1 MQLPD
6 YIKAKQGP
14 SLVDRALANV
24 GSPRPPHVSIQGN
37 RFGLVDAAGT
47 KQAVQTLYLDVV
59 IFDLLE
65 HKSKMFYDPDK
76 KWTPDSADPPLCW
89 SDNGIGPSS
98 QVSPPAE
105 FETGPTC
112 ELCPQNR
119 WGSKISAMT
128 GEGIKACRDEQ
139 KVAVLIPGLEGVYLL
154 TIPPNSLKPWAAY
167 VTKFKGQGFDFTD
180 VLTRLTFKEG
190 VQGTLEFAPS
200 PNPWLTEELVA
211 LRDKATAAKA
221 ADTVIGRLDKPRQ
234 GAIAAPAQAVVSAT
248 SSGVVADPFVSAPAT
263 PSAVA
268 PLAPTPQTSNSI
280 EPTRRKRRTKE
291 EIAADEAKKA
301 ASLAAGETVRAP
313 FRQPAEGGQAN
324 GSFGIAPGATPGEQ
338 MAADIA
344 KLFG

>member
-24 GSPRPPHVSIQGN
+24 GSPRPPHVSTQNN
-37 RFGLVDAAGT
+37 RFALVDSAGSRHLI
-47 KQAVQTLYLDVV
+47 QTLYLDIV

-65 HKSKMFYDPDK
+65 HKSKLFMDPTK
-76 KWTPDSADPPLCW
+76 KWTPESKDPPLCW

-98 QVSPPAE
+98 QVPPPAE

-112 ELCPQNR
+112 ELCPQNA
-119 WGSKISAMT
+119 WGSKISDM
-128 GEGIKACRDEQ
+128 GSSIKACRDEQ
-139 KVAVLIPGLEGVYLL
+139 KVAALVPGFDGVYLMV
-154 TIPPNSLKPWAAY
+154 IPPNSLKPWAAY

-200 PNPWLTEELVA
+200 PNPWLTEDLVA

-301 ASLAAGETVRAP
+301 APPVVGETVRAP
-313 FRQPAEGGQAN
+313 FRQPAEGGQPN

-338 MAADIA
+338 MAAEIA

>member
-76 KWTPDSADPPLCW
+76 KWTPESADPPLCW

-139 KVAVLIPGLEGVYLL
+139 KVAVLIPGFEGVYLL
-154 TIPPNSLKPWAAY
+154 TIPPNTPQAVGGLR
-167 VTKFKGQGFDFTD
+167 D
-180 VLTRLTFKEG
+180 E
-190 VQGTLEFAPS
+190 VQGARLRFHRRAHAPDLQGRRS
-200 PNPWLTEELVA
+200 GHARIRPVA
-211 LRDKATAAKA
+211 EPVAHRGSGGLA
-221 ADTVIGRLDKPRQ
+221 RQ
-234 GAIAAPAQAVVSAT
+234 GDGSE
-248 SSGVVADPFVSAPAT
+248 GGRHGD
-263 PSAVA
+263 
-268 PLAPTPQTSNSI
+268 
-280 EPTRRKRRTKE
+280 R
-291 EIAADEAKKA
+291 
-301 ASLAAGETVRAP
+301 AAG
-313 FRQPAEGGQAN
+313 
-324 GSFGIAPGATPGEQ
+324 
-338 MAADIA
+338 
-344 KLFG
+344 

>member
-1 MQLPD
+1 MSGLNLPA
-6 YIKAKQGP
+6 YILNKQAGS

-37 RFGLVDAAGT
+37 RFSLVDAAGT

-65 HKSKMFYDPDK
+65 HKSKMFYDPTK
-76 KWTPDSADPPLCW
+76 KWSPDSADAPLCW
-89 SDNGIGPSS
+89 SDNGIAASS
-98 QVSPPAE
+98 QVSPPAD

-128 GEGIKACRDEQ
+128 GDGVKACRDEQ

-180 VLTRLTFKEG
+180 VLTRLTFKDG

-200 PNPWLTEELVA
+200 PNPWLTEDLVT
-211 LRDKATAAKA
+211 LRDKAAAAKA
-221 ADTVIGRLDKPRQ
+221 ADVVIGRLDKPRQ
-234 GAIAAPAQAVVSAT
+234 GAL
-248 SSGVVADPFVSAPAT
+248 SAPAT
-263 PSAVA
+263 PTIMAQSQPAPGPFVALPTSAPA
-268 PLAPTPQTSNSI
+268 AEPTPAASSAPAADGQIKRT
-280 EPTRRKRRTKE
+280 RRTKAQIE
-291 EIAADEAKKA
+291 ADEAKKA
-301 ASLAAGETVRAP
+301 APPAGEPVRAP
-313 FRQPAEGGQAN
+313 FRQDPQPN
-324 GSFGIAPGATPGEQ
+324 GSFGITQGATPGEQ